1 MEPVI
6 LAPPS
11 DPSPIPCPA
20 HPKSFYIRDLH
31 LRLHQADQ
39 FVPLSLPPSNHSA
52 SLGLLALDP
61 HHPRLLPLSAA
72 AAATGLPARRAG
84 LQGAIRGQR
93 RVVRGHGPRRW
104 VVGLVV
110 AVRVVLL
117 RLAVVLEDVG
127 GQRGCEGGGASGL
140 AKVKSHEWG
149 WVAGHQ
155 ERLMR
160 GNRTQDSESGS
171 VEARQALVI

>member
-11 DPSPIPCPA
+11 DPSPVPCPA

-31 LRLHQADQ
+31 LHLHQADQ

-61 HHPRLLPLSAA
+61 HHPGSSHSSHSA
-72 AAATGLPARRAG
+72 LRRRG
-84 LQGAIRGQR
+84 TIRGQR

-160 GNRTQDSESGS
+160 GNRTQDSESAC
-171 VEARQALVI
+171 VW